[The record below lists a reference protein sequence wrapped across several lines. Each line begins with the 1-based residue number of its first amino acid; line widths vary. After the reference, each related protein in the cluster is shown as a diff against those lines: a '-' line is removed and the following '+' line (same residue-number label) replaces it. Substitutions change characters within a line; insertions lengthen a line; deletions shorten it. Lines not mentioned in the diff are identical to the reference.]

1 MQITVPNTLSAVPM
15 TVTVNNVSYAFVP
28 GETVTVPDAVALEL
42 QRMLGIRHVPP
53 DVQAP
58 WTDAENTGIE
68 AKITALATRIAALEA
83 AVPELPTLPTTDG
96 TYTLQLVVDDKVG
109 TMTWEAEETTQAETT
124 AET

>member
-1 MQITVPNTLSAVPM
+1 MQITVPNTLNAVPL
-15 TVTVNNVSYAFVP
+15 TVTVNGVSYAFVP

-58 WTDAENTGIE
+58 WTDAENPGIE

-109 TMTWEAEETTQAETT
+109 TMTWEAEETTQVETAAET
-124 AET
+124 